1 MVTKE
6 KDASNYTFLRYKNL
20 EDMLKVILFSAQS
33 PLGLVPLL
41 YHIDTT
47 KMQVLFIQT
56 GTVGGVMIHY
66 IAQSEKPSK
75 KFIELNRLTG
85 QYDFVEA
92 LGSDTQSLYIPILEL
107 DSTSLKFPT

>member
-1 MVTKE
+1 
-6 KDASNYTFLRYKNL
+6 
-20 EDMLKVILFSAQS
+20 
-33 PLGLVPLL
+33 
-41 YHIDTT
+41 
-47 KMQVLFIQT
+47 MQVLFIQT

-66 IAQSEKPSK
+66 IVQNEKPSK

-107 DSTSLKFPT
+107 DNTSLKFPT